1 MISIFLLGV
10 LGVFLVWTLYY
21 RKHWAEQLEAEVA
34 FGQDVLYAGQQTEIT
49 ERIEN
54 RKRMP
59 VPVLEVAFQVRKEIR
74 FLDLENTAVS
84 DFTYKR
90 DVFSMLGRQRIT
102 RRLAVE
108 CRRRGHYRI
117 EKVDFTAYS
126 LLHTWIYTVQQQV
139 ETSVYVYAKRTDVSE
154 LTLCCEKMLGARQ
167 CARRLYED
175 PFAFRG
181 IREYTVTDP
190 MKTINWKASAKSGE
204 LMVNTFDST
213 LTEQVMIYLNV
224 ADEGIIKHE
233 NLIEE
238 GISVAASL
246 AQKLI
251 GKGMEVGIAVNVTGE
266 KYRLSPAGGRGQLT
280 SIERML
286 AELDWKAQVISY
298 ESILTE
304 LPEGAMPVFI
314 SRNTEGID
322 GAVTEFL
329 GKEQEGIWVVPMTA
343 AELSEEK
350 AKGQREMQ
358 HREAVQYE
366 DMSREGQK
374 GYQRGSANKRLKFLV
389 RKVAGA

>member
-1 MISIFLLGV
+1 MIGIFLLGT
-10 LGVFLVWTLYY
+10 LAAFFTWTLYY
-21 RKHWAEQLEAEVA
+21 KKHWAKRLTAEIA
-34 FGQDVLYAGQQTEIT
+34 FGRDFLYAGEQTVIAEI
-49 ERIEN
+49 IEN

-59 VPVLEVAFQVRKEIR
+59 VPILEVVFHIHRGIR

-90 DVFSMLGRQRIT
+90 DVFSMLGKQRIT
-102 RRLAVE
+102 RNLAVA
-108 CRRRGHYRI
+108 CDKRGYYHI

-126 LLHTWIYTVQQQV
+126 TFHTWMYTMIKPV
-139 ETSVYVYAKRTDVSE
+139 ETSLYVYAKRTDVSD
-154 LTLCCEKMLGARQ
+154 LMLCCEKMLGAMQ

-213 LTEQVMIYLNV
+213 LTERVMIYLNV
-224 ADEGIIKHE
+224 AEEGIIKHE

-246 AQKLI
+246 VQKLV
-251 GKGMEVGIAVNVTGE
+251 GKGMEVGIAVNVADE
-266 KYRLSPAGGRGQLT
+266 KHCLLPAGGRGQLT

-286 AELDWKAQVISY
+286 AELTPKDPVVPY

-304 LPEGAMPVFI
+304 LPKNAMPIFI
-314 SRNTEGID
+314 SRDTD
-322 GAVTEFL
+322 GVGQAMTALL
-329 GKEQEGIWVVPMTA
+329 GRETEGIWVLPMTV
-343 AELSEEK
+343 SEISD
-350 AKGQREMQ
+350 AKMQ
-358 HREAVQYE
+358 GHR
-366 DMSREGQK
+366 MSQIKET
-374 GYQRGSANKRLKFLV
+374 GSRIKVLV
-389 RKVAGA
+389 RKVEGV